1 MHVLFTLFA
10 VCDIFRVISP
20 ALVKKTSM
28 NGQLSPF
35 TSSSKLD
42 ANFKFSTRNDRSP
55 AHVNQ
60 LGDSSAAFPSINSL
74 SNSLSKFEVAAVPD
88 ILPRERFSALFVLK
102 TALLAVVLIN

>member
-1 MHVLFTLFA
+1 
-10 VCDIFRVISP
+10 
-20 ALVKKTSM
+20 M

-60 LGDSSAAFPSINSL
+60 LGDSSAAFSSINSL
-74 SNSLSKFEVAAVPD
+74 SNSHSKFEVGAVPD